1 MLILRPMKAF
11 GKLVFAIVI
20 LLAGFTVFLL
30 APAHSSTPD
39 STAQASTVPPSTP
52 DKPVWKYET
61 ISMDAGSKAEKMGC
75 IQSDETLQ
83 FKFPYHENR
92 ADLCF
97 RSNGDVF
104 LTIQDGQIP
113 TGDGYFARV
122 RIGATPVRSF
132 RLDEP
137 TDESSTVAFLAPAA
151 PLFAA
156 ARSGSKITVEA
167 TYYNAGNQTITFSP
181 DAPMSIAPPSN
192 RASRKRKPAKLFTV
206 FNDAP

>member
-1 MLILRPMKAF
+1 MLILRPMKTF
-11 GKLVFAIVI
+11 GKLVFAMVI

-39 STAQASTVPPSTP
+39 STAQASTVQPSTP
-52 DKPVWKYET
+52 DKPGWKYET

-83 FKFPYHENR
+83 FRFPYHDNR

-97 RSNGDVF
+97 RSDGGVF
-104 LTIQDGQIP
+104 LTIQDGQIL
-113 TGDGYFARV
+113 TGDGARV

-137 TDESSTVAFLAPAA
+137 TDDSSTVAFLAPAA

-181 DAPMSIAPPSN
+181 DAPISIAPPSN
-192 RASRKRKPAKLFTV
+192 RASRKPAKLFTV
-206 FNDAP
+206 FNDDVAP

>member
-1 MLILRPMKAF
+1 MKAF

-39 STAQASTVPPSTP
+39 STAQASTVQPSTP

-61 ISMDAGSKAEKMGC
+61 ISMDAGSKAEETGC

-113 TGDGYFARV
+113 TGYGYFARV

-132 RLDEP
+132 SLGEP
-137 TDESSTVAFLAPAA
+137 TDDSSTVALLTPAA

-167 TYYNAGNQTITFSP
+167 TYYNAGNQTVTFSP
-181 DAPMSIAPPSN
+181 DAPISIAPPSN
-192 RASRKRKPAKLFTV
+192 RASRKAARRKPAKLFTV
-206 FNDAP
+206 FNGDAP